1 MNQQTSLSSRPWDFR
16 DGVLHIGGCSVSDL
30 VSEFGS
36 PLYVYDRTIMEQQFT
51 ALHGAIPYRPF
62 RMRYACKANG
72 NLTILR
78 IFRDLGAH
86 LDVTSPGEIVLAES
100 AGFQAEQLLF
110 TGSSVTDEELAFVE
124 RKGVLINFD
133 SISQLRRYGQR
144 FPHRDICLRLN
155 LDVGAGHHE
164 HVITGGPE
172 SKFGITIEDLPEARQ
187 LARQFDLRV
196 VGLHQH
202 IGSGILDARV
212 FIRAVEPL
220 LEVAREFGDL
230 LFLNMGGGLGIP
242 YAPEDRPLDLVELG
256 EGMSRLCDSF
266 CRSYGRRLRLELE
279 PGRFLVGP
287 AGYLLTRVNTVK
299 RTTKHL
305 FAGTDSGFNHLIRHP
320 LYRSYHRIINATRL
334 DGPIRRVAVCGNLC
348 ESGDLFTHGR
358 EIIEPREG
366 DILAICDAG
375 AYGYSMSF
383 PYNMRPRP
391 AEVLVDGGRARLI
404 RRREEIG
411 DLLALFPELTPDG
424 RRVM

>member
-1 MNQQTSLSSRPWDFR
+1 MNQPTSLSVNSWDFR
-16 DGVLHIGGCSVSDL
+16 SGVLHVGGCSVSDL
-30 VSEFGS
+30 ISEFGS
-36 PLYVYDRTIMEQQFT
+36 PLYVYDRAVMEGQFEV
-51 ALHGAIPYRPF
+51 LRKAISYRPF
-62 RMRYACKANG
+62 RLRYACKANG

-78 IFRDLGAH
+78 IFRELGAH
-86 LDVTSPGEIVLAES
+86 LDVTSPGEIVLAEM
-100 AGFQAEQLLF
+100 AGFHAEHLLF

-133 SISQLRRYGQR
+133 SISQLRRYGRR

-164 HVITGGPE
+164 HVITGGPD
-172 SKFGITIEDLPEARQ
+172 SKFGITAEDLPDARQ
-187 LARQFDLRV
+187 LARQFDLRI

-202 IGSGILDARV
+202 IGSGILDAQI
-212 FIRAVEPL
+212 FLRAVEPL
-220 LEVAREFGDL
+220 LEVARDFEDL
-230 LFLNMGGGLGIP
+230 LFLNVGGGLGIP
-242 YAPEDRPLDLVELG
+242 YAPEDRPLDLAELG
-256 EGMSRLCDSF
+256 EGMTRLCESF

-287 AGYLLTRVNTVK
+287 AGCLLTRVNTVK
-299 RTTKHL
+299 RTSKHV

-320 LYRSYHRIINATRL
+320 LYRSYHRIINATRE
-334 DGPIRRVAVCGNLC
+334 DGPVRRVAVCGNLC

-391 AEVLVDGGRARLI
+391 AEVLVDEGRAWLI
-404 RRREEIG
+404 RRRERIE
-411 DLLALFPELTPDG
+411 DLVALFPP
-424 RRVM
+424 VAI